1 MREHIW
7 AVAARAR
14 ISRQLG
20 LTFVGVRA
28 VLLSEPCGTL
38 DEDDRATRR
47 GRVEGDAGWIVGTVW
62 AGLGWLCWG
71 VGELVWLGVGVD
83 VHILRRQL
91 CPDGEQASGFV
102 LILIPMQQLL
112 LRRRHHGRPNA
123 PNSPNEFQ
131 QAVRESGMT

>member
-38 DEDDRATRR
+38 DEDSSATRR
-47 GRVEGDAGWIVGTVW
+47 GRVHGDAGWIVGAVG

-71 VGELVWLGVGVD
+71 VGELVWLGGLD
-83 VHILRRQL
+83 VHVLRREL

-102 LILIPMQQLL
+102 LILILMQHLPKQLL
-112 LRRRHHGRPNA
+112 FAPSSPRPPKRTQIA
-123 PNSPNEFQ
+123 E
-131 QAVRESGMT
+131 